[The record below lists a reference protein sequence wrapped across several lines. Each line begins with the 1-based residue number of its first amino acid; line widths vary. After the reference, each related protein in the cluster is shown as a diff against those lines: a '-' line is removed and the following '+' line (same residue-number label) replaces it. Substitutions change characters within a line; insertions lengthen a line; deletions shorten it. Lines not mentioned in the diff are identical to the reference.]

1 MTGGD
6 DDHDSEQQQQQQQQQ
21 LQRQQQQQPRTHYG
35 LMVLMVLLNLDKYL
49 VRYLPAGAKPLMAA
63 ELELTDYQTGSL
75 YTAFLVTYLFVC
87 PVVGVLAD
95 GRAVPKR
102 VLMFLAVVLWSASTS
117 ATAFCSNFAGLL
129 VIRIVCGVAECVFST
144 IGSSFI
150 PDIVVPSQRTTAV
163 AWYYAASPVGAAVGY
178 AASATIGEHLGWRL
192 AFGLMGLF
200 GLLAVP
206 LLFVHEPPVGAMEA
220 PAAADPSGAAPR
232 APAPLA
238 SVTGFGKGSE
248 TKALLPPSSSNAD
261 DSREMAAAE
270 KPSCGARM
278 ARFVR
283 EMRVFVSAEYLASLV
298 GYAVCG
304 FALAGLDDWL
314 TTFLHRYQSVTVSTA
329 GVVNGVV
336 VIVGGLAGN
345 FFGASGSNLLRRAF
359 RAQPEM
365 LFSALALLVA
375 TACCAAALFLP
386 ADADSAGSVRSGRF
400 VGTAVLW
407 GLVYAFGTAYQSPMV
422 TYIINCVPPRL
433 RSRSS
438 AIMHFVGEIPSSSIV
453 GAVSDSTADLRQALV
468 IIPCSFFVA
477 FLVWFLGAL
486 LVPPSPFH
494 QRLNS
499 LIESDDRRHSHHKT
513 AAAANSDPTAH
524 EPHGDD
530 DDNVVEEEVPAVA
543 VVQA

>member
-1 MTGGD
+1 
-6 DDHDSEQQQQQQQQQ
+6 
-21 LQRQQQQQPRTHYG
+21 
-35 LMVLMVLLNLDKYL
+35 MVLMVLLNLDKYL
-49 VRYLPAGAKPLMAA
+49 VRYLPSGAKPLMAA

-117 ATAFCSNFAGLL
+117 ATAFCSSFAGLL
-129 VIRIVCGVAECVFST
+129 AIRIVCGVAECVFST

-178 AASATIGEHLGWRL
+178 AASAAIGERLGWRL

-206 LLFVHEPPVGAMEA
+206 LLFVREPPVGAME
-220 PAAADPSGAAPR
+220 GAATAPTDAAQAR
-232 APAPLA
+232 SPAPLA
-238 SVTGFGKGSE
+238 SVTGFGKGPE
-248 TKALLPPSSSNAD
+248 TKALLLPPGEDASINNSINSSEAA
-261 DSREMAAAE
+261 AAAE
-270 KPSCGARM
+270 AEKVSCCARG

-314 TTFLHRYQSVTVSTA
+314 TTFMHRYQGVTVSTA

-375 TACCAAALFLP
+375 TACCAAALFVP
-386 ADADSAGSVRSGRF
+386 AAGEGAGVRSGRF

-438 AIMHFVGEIPSSSIV
+438 AIMHFVGEIPSASII

-477 FLVWFLGAL
+477 FLVWVLGAL

-499 LIESDDRRHSHHKT
+499 LIESDDARRHHHSHHGSKDADATT
-513 AAAANSDPTAH
+513 AAETS
-524 EPHGDD
+524 
-530 DDNVVEEEVPAVA
+530 EEEDTDYEAVHVSDEEPASVTA

>member
-1 MTGGD
+1 MA
-6 DDHDSEQQQQQQQQQ
+6 
-21 LQRQQQQQPRTHYG
+21 
-35 LMVLMVLLNLDKYL
+35 LMVLLNLDKYL

-102 VLMFLAVVLWSASTS
+102 VLMFLSVVLWSASTS
-117 ATAFCSNFAGLL
+117 ATAFCSSFAGLL
-129 VIRIVCGVAECVFST
+129 AIRVVCGVAECVFST

-178 AASATIGEHLGWRL
+178 AASATLGERLGWRL

-206 LLFVHEPPVGAMEA
+206 LLFVREPPVGAMEG
-220 PAAADPSGAAPR
+220 AAAEASTSAGSAGSVV
-232 APAPLA
+232 PAPLA
-238 SVTGFGKGSE
+238 SVTGYGKGPE
-248 TKALLPPSSSNAD
+248 TKALLAHGSDVDATEAED
-261 DSREMAAAE
+261 GHYAAIGTATTAE
-270 KPSCGARM
+270 KESCGTQVAQ
-278 ARFVR
+278 FLR
-283 EMRVFVSAEYLASLV
+283 EMRVFASAEYLASLV

-314 TTFLHRYQSVTVSTA
+314 TTFLHRYQSVTVATA
-329 GVVNGVV
+329 GVVNGAV

-345 FFGASGSNLLRRAF
+345 FLGAAGSNLLRRAF

-375 TACCAAALFLP
+375 TACCAAALFYP
-386 ADADSAGSVRSGRF
+386 VDAAAGGSGRSGHF
-400 VGTAVLW
+400 AAVAALW

-494 QRLNS
+494 QHLNS
-499 LIESDDRRHSHHKT
+499 LIDSDVKARHLHHHHKNISINSASEDST
-513 AAAANSDPTAH
+513 SGDSSNDDSSSANPSLI
-524 EPHGDD
+524 
-530 DDNVVEEEVPAVA
+530 
-543 VVQA
+543 VQA